1 MASQHCVYCGKHL
14 SETAGTAVC
23 GSPECSRRYAEDR
36 RLAVENRC
44 VRTWRPEDSQPLDI
58 DQVLSQQADFIR
70 RMREGGAAGREA
82 DDIAVTPVGEEPLA
96 VTPGDGE
103 CVECG
108 TPLHGLARRYCS
120 RGCEAAYLTRV
131 CRAWHARHPDP
142 GPGKCLVCGRRLPT
156 PRHHVYCSA
165 DCRAEGHRISML
177 ERRAMDPGASHDRK
191 PASSSGRK
199 HVRVTDT
206 RVCAE
211 CGKPLPPGRRRH
223 CSEACRHQAHRERMR
238 AYYKTHKNTKKTTK

>member
-23 GSPECSRRYAEDR
+23 GSPDCSRRYAEDR
-36 RLAVENRC
+36 RLAVENRR

-58 DQVLSQQADFIR
+58 DQVLDQQADLIR
-70 RMREGGAAGREA
+70 RMREGGAAGRQDEGLA
-82 DDIAVTPVGEEPLA
+82 GGEEPPA
-96 VTPGDGE
+96 ADPRDGE

-108 TPLHGLARRYCS
+108 TPLHGLKRSYCS
-120 RGCEAAYLTRV
+120 RECEAAYLRRV
-131 CRAWHARHPDP
+131 TRAWHARHPDP

-156 PRHHVYCSA
+156 SRHHSYCGA
-165 DCRAEGHRISML
+165 ECRAEAHRISML
-177 ERRAMDPGASHDRK
+177 ERRAMDPGASHDRGT
-191 PASSSGRK
+191 ASSSGRK

-211 CGKPLPPGRRRH
+211 CGAPLPPGRRRH

-238 AYYKTHKNTKKTTK
+238 EYYKTHKTHKTTK